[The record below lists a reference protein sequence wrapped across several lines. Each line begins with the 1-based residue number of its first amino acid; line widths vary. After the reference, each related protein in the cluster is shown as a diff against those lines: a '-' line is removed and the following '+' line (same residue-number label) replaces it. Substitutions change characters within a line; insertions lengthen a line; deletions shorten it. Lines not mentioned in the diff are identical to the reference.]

1 MKIGIVI
8 PARLQS
14 ERLPNKVLRP
24 FLGKVMI
31 EHVWKRANLIEE
43 KAEIVVATDS
53 LEIKT
58 VCETFGA
65 NVILTSESHQNGLS
79 RTGEIAKIL
88 NWDFYVILQA
98 DEILIDPRNLELL
111 IKTIKEENSSPFY
124 NLITNL
130 KFDYEFFSFGL
141 EKDLWFN
148 SDIPIGYGLGSSG
161 ALCAAIY
168 DKFATVKSIQIEEI
182 MLELAEIERFFHGQ
196 SSGIDPLVSFLKKSI
211 VIDNEKKVK
220 IYDDLKFENL
230 RGEGAIFVID
240 TKISR
245 STTNLVEYYKSL
257 KINSNFKNE
266 FINPLSHLVSLAI
279 EQFLKILNDLSLNVG
294 HLSPPPSLSLSVSLY
309 IYVYIMRC
317 VM

>member
-1 MKIGIVI
+1 MKEKLSNSSFYPAKLLLFGEYTIIDNSEALAI
-8 PARLQS
+8 PYSDL
-14 ERLPNKVLRP
+14 N
-24 FLGKVMI
+24 GK
-31 EHVWKRANLIEE
+31 WDKGFKLKEE
-43 KAEIVVATDS
+43 FAKESNQT
-53 LEIKT
+53 LKK
-58 VCETFGA
+58 
-65 NVILTSESHQNGLS
+65 ILTHFQNS
-79 RTGEIAKIL
+79 
-88 NWDFYVILQA
+88 
-98 DEILIDPRNLELL
+98 
-111 IKTIKEENSSPFY
+111 NS

-130 KFDYEFFSFGL
+130 KFDYEFFSFEL

-168 DKFATVKSIQIEEI
+168 DKFATVKSNQIEEI

-196 SSGIDPLVSFLKKSI
+196 SYGIDPLVSFLKKSI

-279 EQFLKILNDLSLNVG
+279 EQFLKILNYGTKDLLEIIKEISSLQFKHLEKLIPDQFQNVWKHG
-294 HLSPPPSLSLSVSLY
+294 LKSNDFHLKLCGAGGGGFILGITKDWNKTSEILQKNTLKKVFE
-309 IYVYIMRC
+309 I
-317 VM
+317 